1 MKRYVSID
9 FIRGL
14 SIFMMIFLHL
24 LDDLYDLSWTKTNAS
39 LGAAPL
45 LNVVFLLAGLY
56 FGSWAGLFLMI
67 SATGNMVSMYS
78 SFEKGSSVKS
88 VVMRQVVGGFILLI
102 FAFLVEGTLQYYGL
116 FQTIRSGEMD
126 FTRILWKGYTMETVH
141 TIAWC
146 MIINGII
153 QGLLS
158 INGGHRKIKRNIIIY
173 AIMAIV
179 VVACTQFV
187 WDWSSA
193 VVNALYP
200 GYPAPGYPLYVLPW
214 NLNRTVQGPVDLFN
228 FGEYLIK
235 FIFLPLDGQPEP
247 IFPFLAVSCIG
258 SIIGLLICQEPNS
271 RKWPKRGVLIGF
283 LIIIAGILIGLIGDM
298 PFSSL
303 LPLSNFSMFRRI
315 GGGVDFL
322 WVPWICIITG
332 GQLIAVAVI
341 FRVVEFRGKSQ
352 AFAKKGMF
360 IRRFGMVP
368 FTMYTFHR
376 SLAMIPLS
384 VLSIIFMRDMT
395 IDVHNL
401 DIFTTLGC
409 IAVSILFMH
418 GLMKLWERKDYIG
431 SLEWMIGSI
440 GYAVIKKR
448 VREDE
453 EKVPWYRRGARSQ
466 KEIFYDVQWI
476 DIFKEGDNGGIEFRD
491 SKLAFKVA
499 IAGLISIVAFPA
511 SIIALGIVKTSAR
524 VEGANKYNNRAK
536 IVGWIGLIVN
546 IVVLVVF
553 YFLTLDILGI
563 SL

>member
-1 MKRYVSID
+1 M
-9 FIRGL
+9 
-14 SIFMMIFLHL
+14 
-24 LDDLYDLSWTKTNAS
+24 SWTESDAL

-78 SFEKGSSVKS
+78 NFEKGSSVKS
-88 VVMRQVVGGFILLI
+88 VVTKQVVGGFILLI

-158 INGGHRKIKRNIIIY
+158 RNGGHRKIKRNIIIY
-173 AIMAIV
+173 AIIAIV

-187 WDWSSA
+187 WDWSSG

-214 NLNRTVQGPVDLFN
+214 NTNRTVQGPMDLLN
-228 FGEYLIK
+228 FGEYLVK
-235 FIFLPLDGQPEP
+235 FIFLPLNGQPEP

-258 SIIGLLICQEPNS
+258 SIIGLLICQEPVS
-271 RKWPKRGVLIGF
+271 RKWPKRGVQIGF
-283 LIIIAGILIGLIGDM
+283 LIILAGVLIWLIADM

-315 GGGVDFL
+315 GGGVDYL
-322 WVPWICIITG
+322 WLPWICIITG
-332 GQLIAVAVI
+332 GQLIAVALI
-341 FRVVEFRGKSQ
+341 FRLVEFRGKSV
-352 AFAKKGMF
+352 AFAKKGAF

-376 SLAMIPLS
+376 SLAMIPLAILS
-384 VLSIIFMRDMT
+384 VIFARDMM
-395 IDVHNL
+395 IDCHNI
-401 DIFTTLGC
+401 DIFATLAL
-409 IAVSILFMH
+409 IAVCILFMH
-418 GLMKLWERKDYIG
+418 ALMKVWERKDYIV
-431 SLEWMIGSI
+431 SLEWMIGTI
-440 GYAVIKKR
+440 GAAIIPVRVKKDVGKSR
-448 VREDE
+448 
-453 EKVPWYRRGARSQ
+453 WYRRGARSQ

-476 DIFKEGDNGGIEFRD
+476 DIFKEGDNGGDQYRD

-499 IAGLISIVAFPA
+499 LAGLVSIVAFPA
-511 SIIALGIVKTSAR
+511 TIIGFGIVKSSAKL
-524 VEGANKYNNRAK
+524 EGANKYNRRAK
-536 IVGWIGLIVN
+536 IVAIIAAIVN
-546 IVVLVVF
+546 LVVLTVF
-553 YFLTLDILGI
+553 YFLSLDILGI

>member
-1 MKRYVSID
+1 
-9 FIRGL
+9 
-14 SIFMMIFLHL
+14 
-24 LDDLYDLSWTKTNAS
+24 
-39 LGAAPL
+39 
-45 LNVVFLLAGLY
+45 
-56 FGSWAGLFLMI
+56 
-67 SATGNMVSMYS
+67 
-78 SFEKGSSVKS
+78 
-88 VVMRQVVGGFILLI
+88 
-102 FAFLVEGTLQYYGL
+102 
-116 FQTIRSGEMD
+116 
-126 FTRILWKGYTMETVH
+126 
-141 TIAWC
+141 
-146 MIINGII
+146 
-153 QGLLS
+153 
-158 INGGHRKIKRNIIIY
+158 
-173 AIMAIV
+173 
-179 VVACTQFV
+179 
-187 WDWSSA
+187 
-193 VVNALYP
+193 
-200 GYPAPGYPLYVLPW
+200 
-214 NLNRTVQGPVDLFN
+214 
-228 FGEYLIK
+228 
-235 FIFLPLDGQPEP
+235 
-247 IFPFLAVSCIG
+247 
-258 SIIGLLICQEPNS
+258 
-271 RKWPKRGVLIGF
+271 
-283 LIIIAGILIGLIGDM
+283 
-298 PFSSL
+298 
-303 LPLSNFSMFRRI
+303 MFRRI
-315 GGGVDFL
+315 GGGVDYRWL
-322 WVPWICIITG
+322 PWICIITG
-332 GQLIAVAVI
+332 GQLIAVSLI
-341 FRVVEFRGKSQ
+341 FRLVEFRGKSQ
-352 AFAKKGMF
+352 AFAKKAGF

-384 VLSIIFMRDMT
+384 VLSVIFMRDMT

-511 SIIALGIVKTSAR
+511 SIIALGMVKTSAR

-536 IVGWIGLIVN
+536 IVGRIGLIVN